1 MREPYEILQEKI
13 RDKLDL
19 DWRIFKEKS
28 FGGRGGQ
35 VHICERRAL
44 QEESSSKSRGSTQHS
59 KFEVLRKGQSQFPKG
74 YQSRSILDDLE
85 LNWIRKREVL
95 RMMSRFLAWAKDE
108 QRVHLLIMRTLI
120 WGQFEVGGKSGVFP
134 EFEESV

>member
-35 VHICERRAL
+35 VHICERRVL
-44 QEESSSKSRGSTQHS
+44 QEESSSKSRGST
-59 KFEVLRKGQSQFPKG
+59 
-74 YQSRSILDDLE
+74 
-85 LNWIRKREVL
+85 
-95 RMMSRFLAWAKDE
+95 
-108 QRVHLLIMRTLI
+108 
-120 WGQFEVGGKSGVFP
+120 
-134 EFEESV
+134 